1 MLGVSLF
8 KKSKQVST
16 GNAKRK
22 MKISFKI
29 DWFYVVLF
37 ALFVGACF
45 TVYLSLNQNLNID
58 ELRAR
63 EDGLNNN
70 VSEIESKIV
79 SKKKELVTFNKK
91 VEEMSKG
98 EEGKKFIPSI
108 ERFGVYKLIMLLDE
122 YEKIFGINYKISD
135 REKKINSNYGYYDL
149 TLEIPY
155 NGKDRFMT
163 MLDYITHSFFMSF
176 EEGTYENEKFI
187 LKYKIYAKKG

>member
-79 SKKKELVTFNKK
+79 SKKKELVAFNKK

-135 REKKINSNYGYYDL
+135 KEKKINSNYG
-149 TLEIPY
+149 
-155 NGKDRFMT
+155 
-163 MLDYITHSFFMSF
+163 
-176 EEGTYENEKFI
+176 
-187 LKYKIYAKKG
+187 